1 MSYNTIQS
9 GLPVLDDGTGP
20 GLKIANEPWFNTNIT
35 DPMIPMGLMRE
46 QTIHF
51 AINTAS
57 VVQYT
62 LDGTNWVNFNNG
74 NPIDANN
81 GFIFSYF
88 ARNGD
93 TVNIRATETL
103 TVIFARV
110 DTKP

>member
-1 MSYNTIQS
+1 MSFNSIQS

-20 GLKIANEPWFNTNIT
+20 GVKSASEAWFTLNIT
-35 DPMIPMGLMRE
+35 DPQIPLGLTRK
-46 QTIHF
+46 QFIHF
-51 AINTAS
+51 AINTTS

-81 GFIFSYF
+81 GWSFEFF

-93 TVNIRATETL
+93 TVNIRATEAV

-110 DTKP
+110 DTQP